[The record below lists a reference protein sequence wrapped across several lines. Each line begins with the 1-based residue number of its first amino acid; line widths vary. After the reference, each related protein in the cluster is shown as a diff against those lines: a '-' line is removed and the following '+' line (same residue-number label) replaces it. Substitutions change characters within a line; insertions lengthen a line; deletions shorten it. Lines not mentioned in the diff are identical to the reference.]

1 MSDRISHFQLYRI
14 ILYQDMKIRNGGVG
28 SGVGLIRDNR
38 ETAFVKFVGLYP
50 RLRLKYNAH
59 NKSMMRQ

>member
-38 ETAFVKFVGLYP
+38 ETAIVKFVGLYP
-50 RLRLKYNAH
+50 RLRLKHNAY